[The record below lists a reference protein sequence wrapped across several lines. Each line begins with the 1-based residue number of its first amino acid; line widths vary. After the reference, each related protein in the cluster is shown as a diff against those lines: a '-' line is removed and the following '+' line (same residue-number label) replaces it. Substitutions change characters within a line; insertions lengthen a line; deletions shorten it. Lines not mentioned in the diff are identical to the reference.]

1 MAQERKKNRQQQT
14 EAQRLAH
21 RDAVI
26 EHSDNKFVAELTK
39 NMDAFIYTKDFYVA
53 LYKQLESGMTS
64 IEAYESLGFDTKKL
78 GKNCAQSAAKRA
90 RQKAKNGEFEPKAE
104 NYDGSIP
111 IEEMPEMSLEEKVAY
126 QEARIRY
133 LEDYVEFQ
141 KNAFYTGG
149 DILILQRQEVKED
162 KLFMAYDY
170 ISRGKAKENGYTNT
184 RVFKMFGVSSTG
196 YYNYVSRREDR
207 DGKQATKEMDE
218 SHVIQCFKKIIKTL
232 GFVPG
237 KRTFRRHMFR
247 RFNYNISVSRAS
259 GIMKKMQITAQL
271 PKRMHTRDRQ
281 PTIMSAWQS
290 LISLTAI
297 SSWE

>member
-26 EHSDNKFVAELTK
+26 AHSDNKFVAELTK
-39 NMDAFIYTKDFYVA
+39 NMDAFIYT

-64 IEAYESLGFDTKKL
+64 IEAYESLGFYTKKL

-111 IEEMPEMSLEEKVAY
+111 IEEMPEMTLEEKVAY

-141 KNAFYTGG
+141 KKMPS
-149 DILILQRQEVKED
+149 ILEEIYSSYSD
-162 KLFMAYDY
+162 K
-170 ISRGKAKENGYTNT
+170 K
-184 RVFKMFGVSSTG
+184 
-196 YYNYVSRREDR
+196 
-207 DGKQATKEMDE
+207 
-218 SHVIQCFKKIIKTL
+218 
-232 GFVPG
+232 
-237 KRTFRRHMFR
+237 
-247 RFNYNISVSRAS
+247 
-259 GIMKKMQITAQL
+259 
-271 PKRMHTRDRQ
+271 
-281 PTIMSAWQS
+281 
-290 LISLTAI
+290 
-297 SSWE
+297 

>member
-1 MAQERKKNRQQQT
+1 MAQERRKNKHQQA

-21 RDAVI
+21 RAAVI

-78 GKNCAQSAAKRA
+78 GKNCDQSAAKRA

-111 IEEMPEMSLEEKVAY
+111 IEEMPEMTLEEKVAY

-141 KNAFYTGG
+141 KKMPS
-149 DILILQRQEVKED
+149 ILEEIYSSYSD
-162 KLFMAYDY
+162 K
-170 ISRGKAKENGYTNT
+170 K
-184 RVFKMFGVSSTG
+184 
-196 YYNYVSRREDR
+196 
-207 DGKQATKEMDE
+207 
-218 SHVIQCFKKIIKTL
+218 
-232 GFVPG
+232 
-237 KRTFRRHMFR
+237 
-247 RFNYNISVSRAS
+247 
-259 GIMKKMQITAQL
+259 
-271 PKRMHTRDRQ
+271 
-281 PTIMSAWQS
+281 
-290 LISLTAI
+290 
-297 SSWE
+297 

>member
-1 MAQERKKNRQQQT
+1 MAQERKKNKHQQA

-111 IEEMPEMSLEEKVAY
+111 IEEMPEMTLE
-126 QEARIRY
+126 
-133 LEDYVEFQ
+133 
-141 KNAFYTGG
+141 
-149 DILILQRQEVKED
+149 
-162 KLFMAYDY
+162 
-170 ISRGKAKENGYTNT
+170 
-184 RVFKMFGVSSTG
+184 
-196 YYNYVSRREDR
+196 
-207 DGKQATKEMDE
+207 
-218 SHVIQCFKKIIKTL
+218 
-232 GFVPG
+232 
-237 KRTFRRHMFR
+237 
-247 RFNYNISVSRAS
+247 
-259 GIMKKMQITAQL
+259 
-271 PKRMHTRDRQ
+271 
-281 PTIMSAWQS
+281 
-290 LISLTAI
+290 
-297 SSWE
+297 

>member
-78 GKNCAQSAAKRA
+78 GKNCAQAAAKRA
-90 RQKAKNGEFEPKAE
+90 RQKAKNGEFEPKTE
-104 NYDGSIP
+104 KYNESIP
-111 IEEMPEMSLEEKVAY
+111 IEEIPEMTLEEKVEY

-141 KNAFYTGG
+141 KKMPS
-149 DILILQRQEVKED
+149 ILEEIYSSYSD
-162 KLFMAYDY
+162 K
-170 ISRGKAKENGYTNT
+170 K
-184 RVFKMFGVSSTG
+184 
-196 YYNYVSRREDR
+196 
-207 DGKQATKEMDE
+207 
-218 SHVIQCFKKIIKTL
+218 
-232 GFVPG
+232 
-237 KRTFRRHMFR
+237 
-247 RFNYNISVSRAS
+247 
-259 GIMKKMQITAQL
+259 
-271 PKRMHTRDRQ
+271 
-281 PTIMSAWQS
+281 
-290 LISLTAI
+290 
-297 SSWE
+297 

>member
-78 GKNCAQSAAKRA
+78 GKNCAQAAVKRA

-111 IEEMPEMSLEEKVAY
+111 IEEMPEMTLEEKVAY

-141 KNAFYTGG
+141 KKMPS
-149 DILILQRQEVKED
+149 ILEEIYSSYSD
-162 KLFMAYDY
+162 K
-170 ISRGKAKENGYTNT
+170 K
-184 RVFKMFGVSSTG
+184 
-196 YYNYVSRREDR
+196 
-207 DGKQATKEMDE
+207 
-218 SHVIQCFKKIIKTL
+218 
-232 GFVPG
+232 
-237 KRTFRRHMFR
+237 
-247 RFNYNISVSRAS
+247 
-259 GIMKKMQITAQL
+259 
-271 PKRMHTRDRQ
+271 
-281 PTIMSAWQS
+281 
-290 LISLTAI
+290 
-297 SSWE
+297 

>member
-64 IEAYESLGFDTKKL
+64 IEAYESLGVDTKKL
-78 GKNCAQSAAKRA
+78 GKNCAQAAAKRA

-111 IEEMPEMSLEEKVAY
+111 IEEMPEMTLEEKVAY

-141 KNAFYTGG
+141 KKMPS
-149 DILILQRQEVKED
+149 ILEEIYSSYSD
-162 KLFMAYDY
+162 K
-170 ISRGKAKENGYTNT
+170 K
-184 RVFKMFGVSSTG
+184 
-196 YYNYVSRREDR
+196 
-207 DGKQATKEMDE
+207 
-218 SHVIQCFKKIIKTL
+218 
-232 GFVPG
+232 
-237 KRTFRRHMFR
+237 
-247 RFNYNISVSRAS
+247 
-259 GIMKKMQITAQL
+259 
-271 PKRMHTRDRQ
+271 
-281 PTIMSAWQS
+281 
-290 LISLTAI
+290 
-297 SSWE
+297 

>member
-90 RQKAKNGEFEPKAE
+90 RQKAKNGEFEPKAV
-104 NYDGSIP
+104 NYDGSFR
-111 IEEMPEMSLEEKVAY
+111 IEGMSEMTLEEKVAY

-141 KNAFYTGG
+141 KKMPS
-149 DILILQRQEVKED
+149 ILEEIYSSYSD
-162 KLFMAYDY
+162 K
-170 ISRGKAKENGYTNT
+170 K
-184 RVFKMFGVSSTG
+184 
-196 YYNYVSRREDR
+196 
-207 DGKQATKEMDE
+207 
-218 SHVIQCFKKIIKTL
+218 
-232 GFVPG
+232 
-237 KRTFRRHMFR
+237 
-247 RFNYNISVSRAS
+247 
-259 GIMKKMQITAQL
+259 
-271 PKRMHTRDRQ
+271 
-281 PTIMSAWQS
+281 
-290 LISLTAI
+290 
-297 SSWE
+297 